1 MDGAQ
6 DQDLEDLELF
16 QHNVSNRFADLL
28 SPPQHSHSSTGLLSI
43 FWLRKLVDV
52 FLCCEAEFKAV
63 LIMGREP
70 SHLAKPP
77 LDRLMPELLDRTVK
91 ALDICN
97 AVSSGVESVRHCQRL
112 AEIAVAALQQ
122 TPITDGQAKRARKA
136 LGALVASLEDKDQ
149 GGVSHYKQP
158 ERSWSFGRSWG
169 SAAPIKDGPPAVSY
183 RSLSMVIG
191 KNWSAAK
198 QIQAMTSNLYAPR
211 GAELTGMALPVYIMN
226 VVLVFVMWALVAA
239 IPCQERVGLPVHIQI
254 PRQFPWAQS
263 IIGLQEKIGEEWKKK
278 EKNRSAGLLDE
289 MQRMEKLSQGL
300 IEFCDGFQFPA
311 GEEEEGKLEEVAAQV
326 KELAEV
332 CRRMEEGLVSLQ
344 QQIRDVFHRAVR
356 SRTEVL
362 ELLEHAGKLSQAMM

>member
-1 MDGAQ
+1 
-6 DQDLEDLELF
+6 
-16 QHNVSNRFADLL
+16 
-28 SPPQHSHSSTGLLSI
+28 
-43 FWLRKLVDV
+43 
-52 FLCCEAEFKAV
+52 
-63 LIMGREP
+63 
-70 SHLAKPP
+70 
-77 LDRLMPELLDRTVK
+77 
-91 ALDICN
+91 
-97 AVSSGVESVRHCQRL
+97 
-112 AEIAVAALQQ
+112 
-122 TPITDGQAKRARKA
+122 
-136 LGALVASLEDKDQ
+136 
-149 GGVSHYKQP
+149 
-158 ERSWSFGRSWG
+158 
-169 SAAPIKDGPPAVSY
+169 
-183 RSLSMVIG
+183 
-191 KNWSAAK
+191 
-198 QIQAMTSNLYAPR
+198 
-211 GAELTGMALPVYIMN
+211 MN